1 MPGTPVLRTGCG
13 SVLTA
18 RSKTETE
25 GRQTEDRLPEAARD
39 RGQADRGKQTHR
51 QRQTEADRQTEGQ
64 RDRDKDELLSR
75 TLLKNRCCFK
85 EPSLKPVLL

>member
-1 MPGTPVLRTGCG
+1 VSRAEKKGQMGHVEMPDSGQRGRRNLFHARRWAEEVADMQSTG
-13 SVLTA
+13 
-18 RSKTETE
+18 
-25 GRQTEDRLPEAARD
+25 
-39 RGQADRGKQTHR
+39 
-51 QRQTEADRQTEGQ
+51 QTEGQ